1 MSEKVAALENKQPKG
16 LVWLGWV
23 VVIVLAIGP
32 RMFDLDIF
40 YARDELAI
48 WPWADQFTL
57 AVWAGDPAGTLTTS
71 DYPGIPLFWTQTLF
85 LSFKY
90 TFPALFPQTVLPVE
104 QLTTDRSL
112 PLLAERRLA
121 AALLVGLQVIAAVW
135 LVRRLFG
142 WPSALLAA
150 VLLGLDPF
158 SLSEARL
165 LRLEMIS
172 ALFVALSVLSYLLYL
187 RRRRP
192 VFLLLSGAMAGLGV
206 SAKTSAGLV
215 VPYIWLLLAL
225 DFLFGPSQT
234 WRQKI
239 QHLLVNGPI
248 WAGGAIAA
256 FWLIWPAM
264 WVKPLAALQYVFLT
278 GFSQAANR
286 SVWGEKVFFLG
297 RVVDGGDPGP
307 LFYPVALAFRTTP
320 LVWMGTACALFF
332 LAIVVWRKLT
342 NRPAVRLSE
351 NEVETDPSLLWGWP
365 WLAVAVGLLLLYA
378 VIVGIELSLV
388 ISKVDRFLL
397 LIFPEL
403 NILSALGLA
412 GLITWIINS
421 ASQFRVR
428 LNHELPLRFH
438 LMAQPM
444 TIVLIFV
451 ILIIQLAITLPVHP
465 YFFTYWNPWA
475 GGGQAAM
482 ELLPIGAGEGMDLA
496 MNFLNEQPGA
506 ASKTVICGASQP
518 WCSRI
523 FEGNTVRSADYVDG
537 RWVQADYAT
546 FYISQLQ
553 RQIDPVEVVNFFK
566 RQKPLY
572 QVDLQGVDYVW
583 VYPVPKIDHF
593 AGRSNDL
600 AGLGRLLGYNLN
612 GPALLPDGEVS
623 AKPGETVEAKI
634 WWTNFGAGV
643 NNLVIRWV
651 DETGYEWGR
660 AKVNPLLQYAGIAPA
675 ERAVAVGTASLNI
688 PPGTPPGLYFW
699 RMGITGPGE
708 DRLLG
713 EFNLPGDADKLVVVP
728 GPVLPNSN
736 SLRVT
741 NELNKMLVPEVR
753 LVGYDPPAQT
763 LTPTAPTWLALYW
776 QAVAPPPNYQITLR
790 LVNSAGRE
798 VTRWAGQPAHGR
810 YPTEN
815 WRVGELIKD
824 VWALQVP
831 AGTPT
836 GSYDLE
842 ISLAPPDQ
850 PHLPNQTAK
859 IHNLEVLPQ
868 PVRYEAPD
876 MQHELKAN
884 FGEHLTLLGY
894 DLYFDTGDTAGGA
907 LAPVFYWQSQA
918 DFTGTFD
925 LLLTLRA
932 ADTAQVVKEWRVP
945 LGGSEAKALWKAAE
959 IVETGYRLE
968 TGDLAK
974 GHYHLDL
981 SLEDHTSGQIEPVKQ
996 GDGPETTFARLENV
1010 QEKIVVRVGRP

>member
-1 MSEKVAALENKQPKG
+1 MSEKVSLLENKQPKG
-16 LVWLGWV
+16 LIWLGWV
-23 VVIVLAIGP
+23 LVIVLAIGP
-32 RMFDLDIF
+32 RVFNLDIF

-57 AVWAGDPAGTLTTS
+57 AVWAGDPAGTLTAS

-90 TFPALFPQTVLPVE
+90 TFPALFSQTALPLE

-150 VLLGLDPF
+150 ILLGLDPF

-172 ALFVALSVLSYLLYL
+172 ALFVGLSVLTYLLYL

-192 VFLLLSGAMAGLGV
+192 VFLLLSGVMAGLGV
-206 SAKTSAGLV
+206 STKTSAGLI

-225 DFLFGPSQT
+225 DFLLGPGQT
-234 WRQKI
+234 WRQKL
-239 QHLLVNGPI
+239 QQLLVNGLL

-286 SVWGEKVFFLG
+286 SVWGDKVFFLG
-297 RVVDGGDPGP
+297 QVVDGGDPGP

-320 LVWMGTACALFF
+320 LVWVGMASTLIF
-332 LAIVVWRKLT
+332 LAIAIWRKVV
-342 NRPAVRLSE
+342 NRPALRLPE
-351 NEVETDPSLLWGWP
+351 NRLEDGSPLLWNWP
-365 WLAVAVGLLLLYA
+365 WWAVAAGLLLLYV
-378 VIVGIELSLV
+378 VIVGVELNLV
-388 ISKVDRFLL
+388 ISKADRFLL

-403 NILSALGLA
+403 NILSVLGLA
-412 GLITWIINS
+412 VFMTWIINY
-421 ASQFRVR
+421 A
-428 LNHELPLRFH
+428 LPGRGIPYRFPLTAQH
-438 LMAQPM
+438 SVMAF
-444 TIVLIFV
+444 ILLV
-451 ILIIQLAITLPVHP
+451 LIIQLAITLPVHP

-482 ELLPIGAGEGMDLA
+482 ALLPIGAGEGMDLA

-506 ASKTVICGASQP
+506 TGKTVICGASQP

-523 FEGNTVRSADYVDG
+523 FKGKTVRSADYVDG

-553 RQIDPVEVVNFFK
+553 RQIDPVEVVNFF
-566 RQKPLY
+566 RQQMPLY
-572 QVDLQGVDYVW
+572 RVDMQGVNYVW
-583 VYPVPKIDHF
+583 VYAVPKIDHF

-600 AGLGRLLGYNLN
+600 AGLGRLLGYNLS
-612 GPALLPDGEVS
+612 GPASLPGGEVS
-623 AKPGETVEAKI
+623 AKPGETIEAKI

-643 NNLVIRWV
+643 NNLVVRWV

-660 AKVNPLLQYAGIAPA
+660 ARVSPLPEYAGITPA
-675 ERAVAVGTASLNI
+675 ERAVVVGTASFTI

-713 EFNLPGDADKLVVVP
+713 EFTLPDEADKLVVVP
-728 GPVLPNSN
+728 GPVPSGVNI
-736 SLRVT
+736 LRVT
-741 NELNKMLVPEVR
+741 NELNQMLAPEVR
-753 LVGYDPPAQT
+753 LVGYNSPAQA

-776 QAVAPPPNYQITLR
+776 QAVAPPPNYQVTLR
-790 LVNSAGRE
+790 LVNDAGRE
-798 VTRWAGQPAHGR
+798 VTQWAGQPGHGR

-815 WRVGELIKD
+815 WRPGEMIKD

-831 AGTPT
+831 TGTPA
-836 GSYDLE
+836 GNYDLE
-842 ISLAPPDQ
+842 ISLASPDQ
-850 PHLPNQTAK
+850 PHLPNQPAR
-859 IHNLEVLPQ
+859 IRNLEVLPE
-868 PVRYEAPD
+868 PVHYTAPD

-884 FGEHLTLLGY
+884 FGQHLTLLGY

-925 LLLTLRA
+925 LVLTLRA
-932 ADTAQVVKEWRVP
+932 VDTAQAVKEWRVP
-945 LGGSEAKALWKAAE
+945 LGASEPKALWKAAE
-959 IVETGYRLE
+959 IVETAYRLE
-968 TGDLAK
+968 TGDLAN
-974 GHYHLDL
+974 GRYHLDL
-981 SLEDHTSGQIEPVKQ
+981 SLQDHASGQIEPVKQ
-996 GDGPETTFARLENV
+996 GDGPETTFARLENI
-1010 QEKIVVRVGRP
+1010 QEKIVVRVGKP